1 MPRTLSAKAKAQKT
15 EMLRQEFPYLEEL
28 LDAFRDNGFK
38 SEDVMAIINDSKAGT
53 PMPGAVAEKFSMLED
68 EQKARVNAAAESLCD
83 AYAEFFEQRR
93 QSGVELKAQDAL
105 EGLAGDI
112 YKICNFN
119 HGTPYHKARQG
130 MEGYLR
136 AQAKGAEVET
146 DGVDVDVDAPQ
157 QEGDTPQHEGD
168 TPPAEDT
175 PQHEGDTPPAEEKD
189 PPKEQPKTKL
199 DKDDALKLGAA
210 AGAVTGLVAAGEAAK
225 SWRER
230 IKKPEAKKKALAFA
244 SVAAVSAVG
253 VAASLFLGRNSG
265 VSR

>member
-1 MPRTLSAKAKAQKT
+1 MPRTLSAKARAQKT

-38 SEDVMAIINDSKAGT
+38 SEDVMAIINDSKAGIA
-53 PMPGAVAEKFSMLED
+53 MPASVASKFSALED
-68 EQKARVNAAAESLCD
+68 DQKERVNTAAESFCD

-130 MEGYLR
+130 MENYLR
-136 AQAKGAEVET
+136 AQAKGVEVEA

-168 TPPAEDT
+168 A
-175 PQHEGDTPPAEEKD
+175 PPAEEKEA
-189 PPKEQPKTKL
+189 PKEQPKTKL

-210 AGAVTGLVAAGEAAK
+210 AGAVTGLVAAAQANK

>member
-1 MPRTLSAKAKAQKT
+1 MPRTLSAKARAQKT

-38 SEDVMAIINDSKAGT
+38 SEDVMAIINDSKAGIA
-53 PMPGAVAEKFSMLED
+53 MPASVASKFSALED
-68 EQKARVNAAAESLCD
+68 DQKERVNAAAESFCD

-136 AQAKGAEVET
+136 AQAKGVEVEA
-146 DGVDVDVDAPQ
+146 DGGDVDVDAPQ

-168 TPPAEDT
+168 TPPAEN
-175 PQHEGDTPPAEEKD
+175 TPPVEEKA

-210 AGAVTGLVAAGEAAK
+210 AGAVTGLVAAAQANK

>member
-1 MPRTLSAKAKAQKT
+1 MPRTLSAKARTQKT

-38 SEDVMAIINDSKAGT
+38 SEDVMAIINDSKAGIA
-53 PMPGAVAEKFSMLED
+53 MPATVASKFSALED
-68 EQKARVNAAAESLCD
+68 DQKERVNAAAESFCD

-130 MEGYLR
+130 MENYLR
-136 AQAKGAEVET
+136 AQAKGVEVEA
-146 DGVDVDVDAPQ
+146 DGIDVDVDAPQ
-157 QEGDTPQHEGD
+157 SEGD
-168 TPPAEDT
+168 TPPAED
-175 PQHEGDTPPAEEKD
+175 KD
-189 PPKEQPKTKL
+189 AKQEQAPKTKL

-210 AGAVTGLVAAGEAAK
+210 AGAVTGLVAAAQANK